1 MNIIIVGC
9 GEVGQTLATE
19 LNEEGNNVT
28 VIDKDADTVAEVSAR
43 CDVMGVI
50 GNGATAST
58 QHEAGIEEADLLIA
72 VTGSDELN
80 LLCCMVAK
88 RKSTAK
94 VIARLKNPDYS
105 TEADYLKDELGLA
118 MVINPEEAVA
128 EEISRVLRF
137 PSATKIETFAEGRVE
152 LVTFRLPEGSPLV
165 GLSVRQI
172 VTKLRADVLIC
183 TVERGDEAL
192 IANGDLVFAE
202 RDLISLIATPRN
214 ANVFFEKI
222 KYKTHAVKDAI
233 LVGGG
238 EIAEYLSGI
247 LLRDGITVKII
258 EADKARCETL
268 ADTLPEATVIW
279 GDFSEKE
286 VLLEEGLSGAGAVV
300 ALTEEDEDNIFLSL
314 FARSV
319 GKGKLITKINRTD
332 FDDVIKHLDLD
343 SVIYPETIIADMIL
357 RYVRAT
363 ENAIGSNVKTLYNL
377 IKGKVEVT
385 EFVVKEH
392 SPVIGIPI
400 AELPLKKN
408 ILIAAILRDRRVI
421 LPRGNDVIGR
431 GDSVV
436 IVSGIMALHD
446 ITDILK

>member
-9 GEVGQTLATE
+9 GKVGQTLATE
-19 LNEEGNNVT
+19 LNVEGNNVT
-28 VIDKDADTVAEVSAR
+28 VVDKDAEIVSEVAAR
-43 CDVMGVI
+43 CDVMGVV
-50 GNGATAST
+50 GNGATATT
-58 QHEAGIEEADLLIA
+58 QKEAGIEGADLLIA

-88 RKSTAK
+88 RMGNIQ

-118 MVINPEEAVA
+118 LVINPEEAVA

-137 PSATKIETFAEGRVE
+137 PSATKIETFAEGKVE
-152 LVTFRLPEGSPLV
+152 LLTFRLPEGSPLA
-165 GLSVRQI
+165 GLSVREI

-183 TVERGDEAL
+183 TVERDGEAL
-192 IANGDLVFAE
+192 IAKGDLVFAE
-202 RDLISLIATPRN
+202 RDVISLIATHKN
-214 ANVFFEKI
+214 ANAFFEKI
-222 KYKTHAVKDAI
+222 KYKTNAVKDAV

-238 EIAEYLSGI
+238 EIAEYLSVL
-247 LLRDGITVKII
+247 LLRDGIKVKIV
-258 EADKARCETL
+258 EPDKAKCEAL
-268 ADTLPEATVIW
+268 AGTLPEASIIC
-279 GDFSEKE
+279 GDLTEKE
-286 VLLEEGLSGAGAVV
+286 VLLEEGISSAGAVV

-314 FARSV
+314 FVKRI
-319 GKGKLITKINRTD
+319 GKAKLITKINRTD

-343 SVIYPETIIADMIL
+343 SVVYPESIVSDMIL
-357 RYVRAT
+357 RYVRAMRNT
-363 ENAIGSNVKTLYNL
+363 VGSNVKTLYNL

-385 EFVVKEH
+385 EFVIKEH
-392 SPVIGIPI
+392 SPVIGIPL

-408 ILIAAILRDRRVI
+408 ILIAAILRGKRVI
-421 LPRGNDVIGR
+421 LPRGSDVIGN

-436 IVSGIMALHD
+436 IVSGVMALHD